1 MRRDIER
8 VTERTTERDRA
19 QPDVRESGFL
29 YAFAR
34 YTAFLSFGWECLTM
48 AQWFTHLTNAP
59 NYPVPPYI

>member
-19 QPDVRESGFL
+19 QPDVRESG
-29 YAFAR
+29 
-34 YTAFLSFGWECLTM
+34 YTTFLSFGWECLTM